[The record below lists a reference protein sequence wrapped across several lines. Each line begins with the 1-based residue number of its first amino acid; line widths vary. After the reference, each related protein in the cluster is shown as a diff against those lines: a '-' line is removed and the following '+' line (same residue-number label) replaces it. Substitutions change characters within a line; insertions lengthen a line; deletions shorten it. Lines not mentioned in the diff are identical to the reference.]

1 MFLFSASHSNC
12 VLYCHGAEFNL
23 SEKQAEAILDISLR
37 RLTLL
42 EVRRDYASYYFP
54 VGYSFNRSFYVWMAT
69 ASSFSFYNLLD

>member
-54 VGYSFNRSFYVWMAT
+54 VGYILTDLFTFGW
-69 ASSFSFYNLLD
+69 LLLVLSPSVIC